1 MCPPIGSPKNISH
14 LSSTF
19 LPFFW
24 FKIHF
29 PNRMK
34 IYPFCIFWRFYAREE
49 LLNNASLNL
58 KSYFQR
64 KQINPLIFMCVA
76 IKSAL
81 KVSSFTFKIKIDIH
95 IFSKS
100 WRVIIPISLSVSKCL
115 QYIIRLE
122 KNVFNPFYL
131 RLPCC
136 IRDLKQVLLK
146 QNSLKGNDYGV
157 LKII

>member
-1 MCPPIGSPKNISH
+1 MH
-14 LSSTF
+14 E
-19 LPFFW
+19 
-24 FKIHF
+24 
-29 PNRMK
+29 
-34 IYPFCIFWRFYAREE
+34 EE

-100 WRVIIPISLSVSKCL
+100 
-115 QYIIRLE
+115 
-122 KNVFNPFYL
+122 
-131 RLPCC
+131 
-136 IRDLKQVLLK
+136 
-146 QNSLKGNDYGV
+146 
-157 LKII
+157 